1 MPKKL
6 THDDPTQHARAKHYY
21 LTVPALEAKAK
32 ALDEIIDWVIGN
44 ANEIES
50 DTYYELLRI
59 LDPWLTA
66 SKFGG
71 RPKRKK

>member
-32 ALDEIIDWVIGN
+32 ALDEIIDYVVGGDPDR
-44 ANEIES
+44 S
-50 DTYYELLRI
+50 DTYYQLLRI
-59 LDPWLTA
+59 LDPWIKA
-66 SKFGG
+66 SQFGG